1 MSFATITS
9 AKTKKLASA
18 GFLVYTEVNNL
29 NEVLMDTIKSA
40 SKIIKEGIALLPDEA
55 KKDFKAQAS
64 DITIDEAISNACG
77 ALNKNEERI
86 AMLGAYA
93 VQEANRVVTMLW
105 RMQLLTPELEAEYR
119 KLPSMEEMARAYNE
133 FTLARKERMDK
144 VMADH
149 KVIADEERELD
160 IFKGIINGI
169 PAEESEKRYDA
180 YKKQQQQAMAG
191 GR

>member
-1 MSFATITS
+1 
-9 AKTKKLASA
+9 
-18 GFLVYTEVNNL
+18 
-29 NEVLMDTIKSA
+29 MDTIKA
-40 SKIIKEGIALLPDEA
+40 ANKILKEGITLLPDDA

-64 DITIDEAISNACG
+64 DIFVDEAINNACG
-77 ALNKNEERI
+77 ALNENKERI

-105 RMQLLTPELEAEYR
+105 RMELLTPELEAEYR
-119 KLPSMEEMARAYNE
+119 KLPSMEDMAKAYNE
-133 FTLARKERMDK
+133 FTSERKARMDK

-149 KVIADEERELD
+149 KVIADEEGELD

-169 PAEESEKRYDA
+169 PAEESKKRYEE
-180 YKKQQQQAMAG
+180 YKRQQQAAMAG